1 MVPMIRSMKMMT
13 TMTTYISKRILLNP
27 RLPGRAMRM
36 RKRMNMYLRHSR
48 LTCPT
53 YLMTL
58 TIDQPLSHPISHHL
72 TNLCSGATALFAG
85 PQYHPLYPWL
95 NAALQHTSPP
105 QSTYKALQ
113 TA

>member
-13 TMTTYISKRILLNP
+13 TTTMYISRKTLLNP

-36 RKRMNMYLRHSR
+36 RKRMNLYLRHSR

-53 YLMTL
+53 YLMML
-58 TIDQPLSHPISHHL
+58 TIGQPLSHPISHHL

-85 PQYHPLYPWL
+85 PLYHPLCLRLSAP
-95 NAALQHTSPP
+95 LQHMFPP